1 MEKNKVEER
10 EKVNRDKEEIHTKK
24 KFTIFGISIWRI
36 LAYFIIYSI
45 AGYIIETIFGLL
57 TKGVIESRKSFL
69 YGPFCSIYGVGAVI
83 MIVSLQYFK
92 KNNYTLFLGGF
103 VVGSIVEYL
112 VSLIGEF
119 IFHVKWWDYSNEPF
133 NINGRIC
140 VMFSLFWGVLAIY
153 LMSHFNIKVDKLI
166 DKIKEKVSSKI
177 LNSAVIII
185 VIFMFLDCVITGAA
199 LKMFFADLVHD
210 YNLPVQNSEIYL
222 KQYEE
227 KENDEIQK
235 KLRNK
240 YFTNEKMIKTFP
252 NLKIISKNGEIIFIR
267 DVLKDIKP
275 YYFKVF
281 DKKINKSI
289 T

>member
-69 YGPFCSIYGVGAVI
+69 YGPFCAIYGVGAVV

-92 KNNYTLFLGGF
+92 KNNYTLFFGGF

-119 IFHVKWWDYSNEPF
+119 IFHVKWWDYSNELF

-153 LMSHFNIKVDKLI
+153 LMSHFNMKVDKLI

-235 KLRNK
+235 KLRKK

-267 DVLKDIKP
+267 DVLKDIQP

-281 DKKINKSI
+281 DKKI
-289 T
+289 

>member
-10 EKVNRDKEEIHTKK
+10 VNGEKEEIHAKK
-24 KFTIFGISIWRI
+24 GFTIFGISIWRI

-267 DVLKDIKP
+267 DVLKDIQP

>member
-177 LNSAVIII
+177 LNSAVVII

-267 DVLKDIKP
+267 DVLKDIQP

-281 DKKINKSI
+281 DKKI
-289 T
+289 

>member
-1 MEKNKVEER
+1 MEKNKVEEKING
-10 EKVNRDKEEIHTKK
+10 EKEKIHAKK
-24 KFTIFGISIWRI
+24 GFTIFGISIWRI

-45 AGYIIETIFGLL
+45 AGYIIETVFGLL

-69 YGPFCSIYGVGAVI
+69 YGPFCAIYGVGAVI

-92 KNNYTLFLGGF
+92 KNNYTLFFGGF

-140 VMFSLFWGVLAIY
+140 VMFSLFWGALAIY

-166 DKIKEKVSSKI
+166 DKIKEKVSLKI
-177 LNSAVIII
+177 LNSVVIII

-235 KLRNK
+235 ELRNK
-240 YFTNEKMIKTFP
+240 YFTNKKMVKTFP
-252 NLKIISKNGEIIFIR
+252 NLKVISKDGEIIFIR
-267 DVLKDIKP
+267 DVLKDIQP

-281 DKKINKSI
+281 DKKL
-289 T
+289 

>member
-10 EKVNRDKEEIHTKK
+10 VNGEKEEIHAKK
-24 KFTIFGISIWRI
+24 GFTIFGISIWRI

-45 AGYIIETIFGLL
+45 AGYIIETVFGLL

-69 YGPFCSIYGVGAVI
+69 YGPFCAIYGVGAVI
-83 MIVSLQYFK
+83 MIVSRQYFK
-92 KNNYTLFLGGF
+92 KNNYTLFFGGF

-140 VMFSLFWGVLAIY
+140 IMFSLFWGALAIY

-177 LNSAVIII
+177 LNSAVVII
-185 VIFMFLDCVITGAA
+185 VIFMFLDCVITGVA

-222 KQYEE
+222 KQYEQ

-235 KLRNK
+235 KLRDK

-252 NLKIISKNGEIIFIR
+252 NLKVISKNGEIIFIR
-267 DVLKDIKP
+267 DVLKDIQP

-281 DKKINKSI
+281 DKKL
-289 T
+289 